1 MLIVMHD
8 MLSWKNAWRIRI
20 VALGLIVIIVGVG
33 TQVAVNAI
41 AANTGLITLEVSAY
55 SLQERMADGNWTY
68 VGACSVSTA
77 QFPLGTIIAFYNG
90 DGSFNRQCTAEDS
103 AGYIAYGYIELAMP
117 GNQAAAIQWG
127 IRTMSAQVL
136 RWGWGGVAPTFPS
149 ASPSGGKIAPHKS
162 TKPFLRPARPGLG
175 DEHLRLLPA
184 SLP

>member
-1 MLIVMHD
+1 MLITMHD
-8 MLSWKNAWRIRI
+8 MLSWENAWRIRI

-55 SLQERMADGNWTY
+55 SFQGRMADGNWAY
-68 VGACSVSTA
+68 AGACSVPTA
-77 QFPLGTIIAFYNG
+77 QFPLGTIIAFYND

-103 AGYIAYGYIELAMP
+103 AGHIAYGHIELAMP
-117 GNQAAAIQWG
+117 GNQAAVIQWG

-149 ASPSGGKIAPHKS
+149 ASPSGENIAPHKS
-162 TKPFLRPARPGLG
+162 TKPLFRPARPGLG
-175 DEHLRLLPA
+175 YEHLMLLPV